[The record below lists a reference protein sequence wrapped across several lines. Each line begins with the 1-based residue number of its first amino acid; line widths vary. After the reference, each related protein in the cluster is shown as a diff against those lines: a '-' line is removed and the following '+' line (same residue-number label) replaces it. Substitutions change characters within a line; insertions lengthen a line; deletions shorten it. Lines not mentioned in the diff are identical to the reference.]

1 MKGGPSRAPQRS
13 LLRALGLSDME
24 LTRPF
29 IGVVCSKSDYIPG
42 HKHLGEIAEAV
53 KAGIRNAGGVPFEFE
68 TIGVCD
74 GLAMGHQGMKYSL
87 CSRELIAD
95 SIEVMLTAH
104 PLDAVVFIPNCDKI
118 VPGMVMAA
126 CRLNL
131 PSIFVS
137 GGPML
142 PGKHKDTRFG
152 LSEMFEAVGS
162 YASGKIDL
170 DELTDMEKSAC
181 PSCGSCS
188 GMYTANSMNCLT
200 EAIGLALPGNG
211 SIPAVMSARTALA
224 KQAGERIMEL
234 LKQNLRPKDIL
245 NEKAFENALR
255 SDMALGCS
263 SNTVL
268 HLLAIA
274 YEAGVNVTM
283 DLIDEIS
290 KTTPQL
296 CKLNPASEVFITDL
310 NEVGGI
316 QSVLKE
322 LAKAGLVHTD
332 IPTVSGT
339 VGERMQN
346 YPAAD
351 GEVIRTIENA
361 FRKDGGIAILK
372 GNIAPEGAVVKQG
385 AVAPEM
391 MVHSGPARCF
401 NCEEDASEAILGGK
415 IKAGDVVIIRY
426 EGPKGGPGMREMLQP
441 TAAITGMGLGASV
454 ALITDGR
461 FSGATRGASIG
472 HVSPEAAAGGVIALI
487 EDDDI
492 VDINITERKLDVRV
506 SEQELAERKKR
517 WKAPEKE
524 LTGYIKRY
532 AQHVTSGS
540 RGAVFE
546 KYRHVLFCRHSTRK
560 TVLCFFVKLKK
571 DEKNS
576 IIDRNDY
583 EFE

>member
-1 MKGGPSRAPQRS
+1 MRSDLMKGGPSRAPQRS

-532 AQHVTSGS
+532 TQHVTSGS

-546 KYRHVLFCRHSTRK
+546 K
-560 TVLCFFVKLKK
+560 
-571 DEKNS
+571 
-576 IIDRNDY
+576 
-583 EFE
+583 

>member
-332 IPTVSGT
+332 IPTVNGT

-351 GEVIRTIENA
+351 GEVIRTVENA

-492 VDINITERKLDVRV
+492 IDINITERKLDVRV
-506 SEQELAERKKR
+506 SEEELAERKKR

-546 KYRHVLFCRHSTRK
+546 K
-560 TVLCFFVKLKK
+560 
-571 DEKNS
+571 
-576 IIDRNDY
+576 
-583 EFE
+583 

>member
-13 LLRALGLSDME
+13 LLRALGLSDTE

-118 VPGMVMAA
+118 VPGMIMAA

-234 LKQNLRPKDIL
+234 LKQDIRLKDIL

-332 IPTVSGT
+332 IPTVNGT
-339 VGERMQN
+339 VGERIQN

-351 GEVIRTIENA
+351 GEVIRTVENA

-492 VDINITERKLDVRV
+492 IDINIIERKLDVRV
-506 SEQELAERKKR
+506 SEEELAERKKR

-546 KYRHVLFCRHSTRK
+546 K
-560 TVLCFFVKLKK
+560 
-571 DEKNS
+571 
-576 IIDRNDY
+576 
-583 EFE
+583 

>member
-1 MKGGPSRAPQRS
+1 MRSDLMKDGPSRAPQRS
-13 LLRALGLSDME
+13 LLRALGLSDTE

-118 VPGMVMAA
+118 VPGMIMAA

-234 LKQNLRPKDIL
+234 LKQDIRPKDIL

-332 IPTVSGT
+332 IPTVNGT

-351 GEVIRTIENA
+351 GEVIRTVENA

-401 NCEEDASEAILGGK
+401 NCEEDASEAILDGK

-492 VDINITERKLDVRV
+492 IDINITERKLDVRV

-546 KYRHVLFCRHSTRK
+546 K
-560 TVLCFFVKLKK
+560 
-571 DEKNS
+571 
-576 IIDRNDY
+576 
-583 EFE
+583 

>member
-255 SDMALGCS
+255 RDLALGCS

-546 KYRHVLFCRHSTRK
+546 K
-560 TVLCFFVKLKK
+560 
-571 DEKNS
+571 
-576 IIDRNDY
+576 
-583 EFE
+583 

>member
-13 LLRALGLSDME
+13 LLRALGLSDTE

-118 VPGMVMAA
+118 VPGMIMAA

-234 LKQNLRPKDIL
+234 LKQDLRPKDIL

-332 IPTVSGT
+332 IPTVNGT

-351 GEVIRTIENA
+351 GEVIRTVENA

-426 EGPKGGPGMREMLQP
+426 EGPKGGPGRREMVQP

-492 VDINITERKLDVRV
+492 IDINITERKLDVRV

-546 KYRHVLFCRHSTRK
+546 K
-560 TVLCFFVKLKK
+560 
-571 DEKNS
+571 
-576 IIDRNDY
+576 
-583 EFE
+583 

>member
-391 MVHSGPARCF
+391 MVHSGPARCC

-546 KYRHVLFCRHSTRK
+546 K
-560 TVLCFFVKLKK
+560 
-571 DEKNS
+571 
-576 IIDRNDY
+576 
-583 EFE
+583 

>member
-1 MKGGPSRAPQRS
+1 MRSDLMKGGPSRAPQRS

-351 GEVIRTIENA
+351 GEVIRIIENA

-546 KYRHVLFCRHSTRK
+546 K
-560 TVLCFFVKLKK
+560 
-571 DEKNS
+571 
-576 IIDRNDY
+576 
-583 EFE
+583 

>member
-234 LKQNLRPKDIL
+234 LKQNLRPKDIR

-546 KYRHVLFCRHSTRK
+546 K
-560 TVLCFFVKLKK
+560 
-571 DEKNS
+571 
-576 IIDRNDY
+576 
-583 EFE
+583 

>member
-13 LLRALGLSDME
+13 LLRALGLSDTE

-118 VPGMVMAA
+118 VPGMLMAA

-142 PGKHKDTRFG
+142 PGKHKNTRFG

-234 LKQNLRPKDIL
+234 LKQDLRSKDIL

-351 GEVIRTIENA
+351 GEVIRTVENA

-492 VDINITERKLDVRV
+492 IDINITERKLDVRV
-506 SEQELAERKKR
+506 SEEELAERKKR

-546 KYRHVLFCRHSTRK
+546 K
-560 TVLCFFVKLKK
+560 
-571 DEKNS
+571 
-576 IIDRNDY
+576 
-583 EFE
+583 